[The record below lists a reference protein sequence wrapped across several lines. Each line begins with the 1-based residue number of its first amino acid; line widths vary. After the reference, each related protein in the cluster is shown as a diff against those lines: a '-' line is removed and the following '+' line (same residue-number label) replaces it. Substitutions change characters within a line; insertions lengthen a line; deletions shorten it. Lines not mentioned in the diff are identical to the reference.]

1 MASTSIC
8 GPEMLVEPI
17 RAVSRQL
24 VRELGFMSS
33 TLAGTRYPPPAV
45 HSLIEIGI
53 GRATTATALC
63 NTLNLEDSSIEHTLR
78 CLIDAGEV
86 KEAPSRQD
94 GGEMLLSLTLRG
106 QQSLAEINTF
116 AQDQVLK
123 ALSRINSQ
131 AAETVL
137 SGLQI
142 YVASLYAQRVG
153 ESSPSKNSHI
163 EIKRGYQ
170 PGVIGRALEMHLDFY
185 SQLVGFGA
193 YFESQLA
200 TGLADFVSRIDN
212 DQNEVWTARSQG
224 RIVGTIFID
233 GQDLGQNRAHLRAFI
248 VDSDVRGG
256 GVGRRLLVEA
266 VEFVDKQ
273 CFQETR
279 LWTFQG
285 LDAAR
290 RLYES
295 FGFVLKEQ
303 STGSQWGKEVTEQ
316 LFVRKLPPEK
326 SPRE

>member
-1 MASTSIC
+1 
-8 GPEMLVEPI
+8 MLVEPI
-17 RAVSRQL
+17 RTVSRRL
-24 VRELGFMSS
+24 VRELGFMNS
-33 TLAGTRYPPPAV
+33 TLAGTRYPPSVV
-45 HSLIEIGI
+45 HALIEIGI
-53 GRATTATALC
+53 ERVTTATKLC
-63 NTLNLEDSSIEHTLR
+63 HALNLDDSSMQHTLR
-78 CLIDAGEV
+78 CLIGAGEV
-86 KEAPSRQD
+86 EETPSRAD
-94 GGEMLLSLTLRG
+94 KGETLLSLTSRG

-123 ALSRINSQ
+123 ALSRINNQ

-142 YVASLYAQRVG
+142 YVASLHAQRVG
-153 ESSPSKNSHI
+153 ESGPSNNLV

-170 PGVIGRALEMHLDFY
+170 PGVIGRALEMHLNFY

-212 DQNEVWTARSQG
+212 DRNEVWTARSQG

-256 GVGRRLLVEA
+256 GVGCRLLAEA
-266 VEFVDKQ
+266 IEFVDKQ
-273 CFQETR
+273 LFEETR
-279 LWTFQG
+279 LWTFAG

-316 LFVRKLPPEK
+316 LFIRKLPAGR
-326 SPRE
+326 SL

>member
-1 MASTSIC
+1 MAATSTYGS
-8 GPEMLVEPI
+8 EMLVEPI
-17 RAVSRQL
+17 RTVSRQL
-24 VRELGFMSS
+24 VRELGFMNI
-33 TLAGTRYPPPAV
+33 TLAGTRYPPSVV
-45 HSLIEIGI
+45 HALIEIGI
-53 GRATTATALC
+53 EKVTTATKLC
-63 NTLNLEDSSIEHTLR
+63 NALNLDDSSIQHTLR

-86 KEAPSRQD
+86 KETSGRLD
-94 GGEMLLSLTLRG
+94 GGETLLSLTSRG
-106 QQSLAEINTF
+106 QQSLTEINTF

-123 ALSRINSQ
+123 SLSRINNQ

-142 YVASLYAQRVG
+142 YAASLHAQRVG
-153 ESSPSKNSHI
+153 ESSPSNNHV

-170 PGVIGRALEMHLDFY
+170 PGVIGRALEMHLNFY
-185 SQLVGFGA
+185 SRLVGFGA

-200 TGLADFVSRIDN
+200 TGLADFVSRVDN
-212 DQNEVWTARSQG
+212 DQNEIWTAQCQG

-248 VDSDVRGG
+248 VDGDVRGG
-256 GVGRRLLVEA
+256 GVGRRLLAEA
-266 VEFVDKQ
+266 IEFIDTQ
-273 CFQETR
+273 RFEETR
-279 LWTFQG
+279 LWTFTG

-316 LFVRKLPPEK
+316 LFIRKLPAEK
-326 SPRE
+326 SP